1 MKYFDYQ
8 NNRLVFEG
16 DSPHSDNWDRGWS
29 RFDMK
34 SYIENSKN
42 ERFVSGTT
50 KLYINPDKSKKILEG
65 GCGLGN
71 FVYSLEHNGY
81 DTYGVDFAERT
92 IIKVNQMFPN
102 LKITIG
108 DVRKLD
114 FADNYFDGYWSLGVI
129 EHFYDGYGD
138 ILNEMK
144 RVIKKGGYLFVT
156 FPYMSPLRKIKARL
170 GLYER
175 FNKNTFDKTRFY
187 QFALNASRV
196 INDFEKCNFTLV
208 KNNPLTGLKGMK
220 DEVTFLKRPLQ
231 YLYDRKGFIFQVV
244 GYAVSL
250 MLSRFSGHAVLL
262 VFRKNEK
269 DPI

>member
-1 MKYFDYQ
+1 MPRKYFDRQ
-8 NNRLVFEG
+8 KNRLIFEG
-16 DSPHSDNWDRGWS
+16 DSPDSENWDKGWS

-50 KLYINPDKSKKILEG
+50 KQYIQADKSKKILEG

-71 FVYSLEHNGY
+71 FVYSLDYNGY
-81 DTYGVDFAERT
+81 DTYGIDFAERT
-92 IIKVNQMFPN
+92 VKKVNEMFPK

-129 EHFYDGYGD
+129 EHFYEGYGD
-138 ILNEMK
+138 ILKEMT
-144 RVIKKGGYLFVT
+144 RITRKGGYLFVT
-156 FPYMSPLRKIKARL
+156 FPYMSPLRKIKAKL

-175 FNKNTFDKTRFY
+175 FDENTFDKSRFY
-187 QFALNASRV
+187 QFALNPSRV
-196 INDFEKCNFTLV
+196 ISDFEKSGFTLI
-208 KNNPLTGLKGMK
+208 KEKPLTGLKGMK
-220 DEVTFLKRPLQ
+220 DEVAFLERPLQ
-231 YLYDRKGFIFQVV
+231 YIYDGKSFIFKVV
-244 GYAVSL
+244 GYAISL

-262 VFRKNEK
+262 VFRKK
-269 DPI
+269 